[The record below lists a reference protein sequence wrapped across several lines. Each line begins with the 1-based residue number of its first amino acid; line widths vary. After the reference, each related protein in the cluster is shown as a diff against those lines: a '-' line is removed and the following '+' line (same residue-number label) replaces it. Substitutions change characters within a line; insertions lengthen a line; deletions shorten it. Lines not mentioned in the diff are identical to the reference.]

1 MADLLLIQA
10 LTGLAGA
17 ATLFLVAAGLTVI
30 FGVTRVVNF
39 SHGSLTMLGAYI
51 AWSLLTRLPHTPGG
65 FVLGVAG
72 AALITAAL
80 GAALEVLLLRRL
92 YRAPEL
98 LQLLATF
105 AVVLIVQDATLALWG
120 PEDLALPRPPWL
132 RAFVH
137 VAGERFPLYD
147 LGLIAVGPAV
157 LGGLWLVFART
168 SWGLKVRAATEDR
181 NMLAALGVDQRVLFT
196 TVFALGAGL
205 AGLGG
210 ALALPDASATLGM
223 DLRVVTDAFVVVV
236 VGGMGSPVGAFLA
249 ALLLAELQAFGI
261 VVLPEATLVLAFLA
275 MAAVLALRPHGLLGR
290 AESPAESRAYPL
302 LRPSGAAARAAT
314 WAALVLALAA
324 PLALGPFGL
333 SVATEAL
340 IAMLFAAALHLLMG
354 PGGMASFGHAAW
366 FGLGAYAA
374 AEATHALAAPMS
386 AGLLAAPLAAGL
398 AAWAFG
404 ALVARLEGIYLAMLT
419 LALAQ
424 IAWAAAS
431 QWDVLGGDD
440 GILGIWPDAWAR
452 GPAAFYLLALVLCA
466 GGVAVLRRAILSPF
480 GYALRACRDAPAR
493 AEALGLAAPRLRAA
507 AFALSG
513 AAAGLAGGLAAYS
526 KGSVFPTMLALPR
539 SVDGLLMVL
548 LGGVDTLAGPI
559 VGALS
564 YTGLSDFLMRA
575 TDFWRAGL
583 GAVILVL
590 VLACPDGIAGR
601 VRR

>member
-1 MADLLLIQA
+1 
-10 LTGLAGA
+10 
-17 ATLFLVAAGLTVI
+17 
-30 FGVTRVVNF
+30 
-39 SHGSLTMLGAYI
+39 
-51 AWSLLTRLPHTPGG
+51 
-65 FVLGVAG
+65 
-72 AALITAAL
+72 
-80 GAALEVLLLRRL
+80 
-92 YRAPEL
+92 
-98 LQLLATF
+98 
-105 AVVLIVQDATLALWG
+105 
-120 PEDLALPRPPWL
+120 
-132 RAFVH
+132 
-137 VAGERFPLYD
+137 
-147 LGLIAVGPAV
+147 
-157 LGGLWLVFART
+157 
-168 SWGLKVRAATEDR
+168 
-181 NMLAALGVDQRVLFT
+181 
-196 TVFALGAGL
+196 
-205 AGLGG
+205 
-210 ALALPDASATLGM
+210 
-223 DLRVVTDAFVVVV
+223 
-236 VGGMGSPVGAFLA
+236 MGSPLGAFLA

-261 VVLPEATLVLAFLA
+261 IVLPGATLVLSFLV
-275 MAAVLALRPHGLLGR
+275 MAVVLALRPHGLLGR
-290 AESPAESRAYPL
+290 AETHRETRAWPL
-302 LRPSGAAARAAT
+302 LRRPSPAARAAT
-314 WAALVLALAA
+314 WAALALALAA

-333 SVATEAL
+333 SVATEML

-354 PGGMASFGHAAW
+354 PGGIASFGHAAW

-374 AEATHALAAPMS
+374 SGMVHALAAPMPL
-386 AGLLAAPLAAGL
+386 GLLAAPLAAGL

-431 QWDVLGGDD
+431 QWDFLGGDN

-452 GPAAFYLLALVLCA
+452 GPVAFYLLALVLCA
-466 GGVAVLRRAILSPF
+466 GGVAALRRAILSPF

-526 KGSVFPTMLALPR
+526 KGSVFPTLLALPR

-559 VGALS
+559 LGALA
-564 YTGLSDFLMRA
+564 YTGLADTLMRA

-601 VRR
+601 LAR